1 MSDAHM
7 HTVTLG
13 EIALDQIR
21 RRRFTAEPKNYE
33 IWYTYAAGT
42 HSDLNETINE
52 SIARSGMLNQ
62 DDLDRIFEIY
72 LSPMRMTDRIDGVS
86 NRLVLE
92 VDSLL
97 STINEMSG
105 SNADYTAHLDKAS
118 ASLDSGASEANIRAI
133 VEHLL
138 TATREVMQN
147 NRKLEERLTVA
158 RSEVDNLQRNLESVR
173 AESYQ
178 DPLTTLSNRKHYDMM
193 IQRAIAVSRAND
205 APMSLLVLDID
216 HFKRFNDT
224 FGHLTGDQVLRLV
237 GLSLKQNI
245 KGNDIAS
252 RYGGEEFTVIL
263 PGTALEGATIL
274 AEQIRK
280 AVMSKELVKRS
291 TGENLGRV
299 TISIGVALLRPED
312 DLRTIYE
319 RADQCLYAAKRNG
332 RNMVVAEKDLDAMVQ
347 AVA

>member
-1 MSDAHM
+1 MSDAHT

-21 RRRFTAEPKNYE
+21 RRRFTAEPRNYE

-42 HSDLNETINE
+42 HSDLNQTINE

-62 DDLDRIFEIY
+62 EDLDRIFEAY
-72 LSPMRMTDRIDGVS
+72 LSPLRMTDRIDGVS
-86 NRLVLE
+86 NRLVQE
-92 VDSLL
+92 VDGLL
-97 STINEMSG
+97 ATINDMAG
-105 SNADYTAHLDKAS
+105 SNADYSAHLDKAS
-118 ASLDSGASEANIRAI
+118 ASLDTVQSEDSIRAV
-133 VEHLL
+133 VEHLI
-138 TATREVMQN
+138 TATREVMDN
-147 NRKLEERLTVA
+147 NRKLEDRLTVA

-193 IQRAIAVSRAND
+193 IQRAITLARATD
-205 APMSLLVLDID
+205 APLSLLVIDID

-263 PGTALEGATIL
+263 PGTTLAGATSV
-274 AEQIRK
+274 ADQIRR

-291 TGENLGRV
+291 TGENLGRI
-299 TISIGVALLRPED
+299 TISIGVALLNPND
-312 DLRTIYE
+312 DLRSVYE
-319 RADQCLYAAKRNG
+319 RADQCLYAAKRGG
-332 RNMVVAEKDLDAMVQ
+332 RNMVVTETELDGIAQ